1 MERDNGI
8 GSSRASQQWLA
19 SLSQPPPST
28 TTAASSQRDENPTWL
43 REPPSHL
50 APAPLALT
58 ASSTVVLVPN
68 PKQHALPE
76 QQTHILPDASQV
88 VGSHT
93 WKVAA
98 YKDALTRKL
107 PLVGRC
113 SFIQHG
119 LCHVCTATAT
129 TNTNPALVLNVCP
142 HFDFG
147 HSVCVVHFEQL
158 TRTLVSSM
166 LEQGGGGGVPAC
178 PVCLHGCI
186 CAVCTRVLTTQI
198 ELYDAYRASTSTS
211 RGPSEYQGDVAAN
224 SLSPPWLHPNATS
237 SGDVSVRQASIT
249 TSATRERTT
258 STRPTPP
265 SYHGLIDADNLSDAA
280 SAQLWRR
287 KPSSLLPPMM
297 QADAKQAT
305 DELVRRVG
313 PDSVTGFSPSSKATH
328 HPTTRAGEHPDGT
341 GVVPSYPDVG
351 PAQRRWESHPAHDE
365 AKHTQDDDNH
375 VSRDSGLIDG
385 AAVTADEKKS
395 PAAAMLPL
403 QSFKETQRKQQA
415 GIVQQPKAASKAI
428 APTTTLTAHGGKQ
441 GGGGMAAEPKGGLA
455 IAPKQASKDIG
466 GTTSHTALKRS
477 AAKAHERGALPATKE
492 NGRPTS
498 TAKPWTNH
506 VNAMPTTRTT
516 TTTTGGDERVSK
528 AGVPTTIQSIDR
540 HAVDNSLRGSS
551 STTTTLDQAICSKQ
565 TPRLNPASTTTTTT
579 EQAGG
584 SNVWGIAAAIPSK
597 SQETPPPLQAK
608 HMTEPRR
615 KTPVPSSQISTTNV
629 QPSAKTTTQPVIN
642 ASAVERTRTVNPKPS
657 TPLLGHNKTT
667 LDDPRVDKPNSAQT
681 TILQPTEQ
689 PPAKTPAELGTRLV
703 VVHEAAIQHVVD
715 SPSPSIP
722 TSSSTN
728 PTPRPPPLG
737 QSSSIAFLRESAA
750 TGTTKAWTI
759 DRAKELAAEVQASL
773 VNTDNLVKQWMSDK
787 KKQAGAGTSSSAP
800 NPLQVV
806 PPRHDKATSQP
817 SKRNASDPVSTTTG
831 STSKKATSTPP
842 LTTATTAK
850 PDLTA
855 TSVVYKRRPRTVASS
870 IGSTTSSSSSR
881 ATTNENA
888 DTSSGLLSSK
898 DVPAMAK
905 SATLNGSGDVV
916 ASTRGNLVGRPSLA
930 KRDEN
935 DDNGASQQQPPPP
948 VKRLKRTDDDGA
960 AVSATRDR
968 AVRTRRTAAPALL
981 NAHDGT
987 NDPGIAQT
995 STTMLAS
1002 SSPSGAA
1009 AAAGSGST
1017 TTKTI
1022 GNAMSL
1028 EGGPPS
1034 SVTESNN
1041 PRKRPASET
1050 CETTKRGRP
1059 RRGDQTAAAA
1069 AAVAVAVAIAASTTA
1084 SSSSS
1089 SMRKGVD
1096 THDGVA
1102 ELVASATT
1110 PTSRRPAS
1118 SKKKAKRS
1126 HDDDEDD
1133 EATSPSA
1140 PGKRVTIKRETP
1152 VDDDVKIESDDDDDV
1167 DTNLDFCSIC
1177 KQDGDLVCCDVCPRS
1192 FHLTCLNKRE
1202 DQLPLDTWQCHEC
1215 QHNLSDTHVQKV
1227 CRDLTKLR
1235 NKALTMRSILTGIC
1249 SHPFAKPFLAPVAD
1263 VEYYDDVVEYRM
1275 DLSEVSSRLDRHEY
1289 DGDDLV
1295 SNAFVRDVQ
1304 LVWDNCRLFNDDNS
1318 GLARAANTL
1327 DADFHKML
1335 QAAAATKNSRGAIRT
1350 KKQ

>member
-351 PAQRRWESHPAHDE
+351 PAQRRWESRPAHDE

-466 GTTSHTALKRS
+466 GTTK
-477 AAKAHERGALPATKE
+477 
-492 NGRPTS
+492 
-498 TAKPWTNH
+498 
-506 VNAMPTTRTT
+506 
-516 TTTTGGDERVSK
+516 
-528 AGVPTTIQSIDR
+528 
-540 HAVDNSLRGSS
+540 
-551 STTTTLDQAICSKQ
+551 
-565 TPRLNPASTTTTTT
+565 
-579 EQAGG
+579 
-584 SNVWGIAAAIPSK
+584 
-597 SQETPPPLQAK
+597 
-608 HMTEPRR
+608 
-615 KTPVPSSQISTTNV
+615 
-629 QPSAKTTTQPVIN
+629 
-642 ASAVERTRTVNPKPS
+642 
-657 TPLLGHNKTT
+657 
-667 LDDPRVDKPNSAQT
+667 
-681 TILQPTEQ
+681 
-689 PPAKTPAELGTRLV
+689 
-703 VVHEAAIQHVVD
+703 
-715 SPSPSIP
+715 
-722 TSSSTN
+722 
-728 PTPRPPPLG
+728 
-737 QSSSIAFLRESAA
+737 
-750 TGTTKAWTI
+750 
-759 DRAKELAAEVQASL
+759 
-773 VNTDNLVKQWMSDK
+773 
-787 KKQAGAGTSSSAP
+787 
-800 NPLQVV
+800 
-806 PPRHDKATSQP
+806 
-817 SKRNASDPVSTTTG
+817 
-831 STSKKATSTPP
+831 
-842 LTTATTAK
+842 
-850 PDLTA
+850 
-855 TSVVYKRRPRTVASS
+855 
-870 IGSTTSSSSSR
+870 
-881 ATTNENA
+881 
-888 DTSSGLLSSK
+888 
-898 DVPAMAK
+898 
-905 SATLNGSGDVV
+905 
-916 ASTRGNLVGRPSLA
+916 
-930 KRDEN
+930 
-935 DDNGASQQQPPPP
+935 
-948 VKRLKRTDDDGA
+948 
-960 AVSATRDR
+960 
-968 AVRTRRTAAPALL
+968 
-981 NAHDGT
+981 
-987 NDPGIAQT
+987 
-995 STTMLAS
+995 
-1002 SSPSGAA
+1002 
-1009 AAAGSGST
+1009 
-1017 TTKTI
+1017 
-1022 GNAMSL
+1022 
-1028 EGGPPS
+1028 
-1034 SVTESNN
+1034 
-1041 PRKRPASET
+1041 
-1050 CETTKRGRP
+1050 
-1059 RRGDQTAAAA
+1059 
-1069 AAVAVAVAIAASTTA
+1069 
-1084 SSSSS
+1084 
-1089 SMRKGVD
+1089 
-1096 THDGVA
+1096 
-1102 ELVASATT
+1102 LVASATT

>member
-1 MERDNGI
+1 MRRPVLLAVDKPLDTERGVTVQYKLVENGI
-8 GSSRASQQWLA
+8 RVFPNHKTLLQ
-19 SLSQPPPST
+19 T
-28 TTAASSQRDENPTWL
+28 
-43 REPPSHL
+43 
-50 APAPLALT
+50 PAPLALT

-93 WKVAA
+93 WKVTA

-142 HFDFG
+142 HFEFG

-178 PVCLHGCI
+178 PVCLHGCT

-237 SGDVSVRQASIT
+237 SGDVAVRQASIT

-297 QADAKQAT
+297 QADAKQAM
-305 DELVRRVG
+305 DELVRRGG
-313 PDSVTGFSPSSKATH
+313 PDSVTGFSPSSKAIH
-328 HPTTRAGEHPDGT
+328 HPITRAREHPDGT

-351 PAQRRWESHPAHDE
+351 PAQRRWESRPAHDE

-415 GIVQQPKAASKAI
+415 SVVQQPKAASKAI
-428 APTTTLTAHGGKQ
+428 APTTTLTTHGGKQ
-441 GGGGMAAEPKGGLA
+441 EGGMAAEPKGGLA
-455 IAPKQASKDIG
+455 IAPKQASKDIA

-477 AAKAHERGALPATKE
+477 AAKAHERDA
-492 NGRPTS
+492 
-498 TAKPWTNH
+498 
-506 VNAMPTTRTT
+506 
-516 TTTTGGDERVSK
+516 
-528 AGVPTTIQSIDR
+528 
-540 HAVDNSLRGSS
+540 
-551 STTTTLDQAICSKQ
+551 
-565 TPRLNPASTTTTTT
+565 
-579 EQAGG
+579 
-584 SNVWGIAAAIPSK
+584 
-597 SQETPPPLQAK
+597 
-608 HMTEPRR
+608 
-615 KTPVPSSQISTTNV
+615 
-629 QPSAKTTTQPVIN
+629 
-642 ASAVERTRTVNPKPS
+642 
-657 TPLLGHNKTT
+657 
-667 LDDPRVDKPNSAQT
+667 
-681 TILQPTEQ
+681 
-689 PPAKTPAELGTRLV
+689 
-703 VVHEAAIQHVVD
+703 
-715 SPSPSIP
+715 
-722 TSSSTN
+722 
-728 PTPRPPPLG
+728 
-737 QSSSIAFLRESAA
+737 
-750 TGTTKAWTI
+750 
-759 DRAKELAAEVQASL
+759 
-773 VNTDNLVKQWMSDK
+773 
-787 KKQAGAGTSSSAP
+787 
-800 NPLQVV
+800 
-806 PPRHDKATSQP
+806 
-817 SKRNASDPVSTTTG
+817 
-831 STSKKATSTPP
+831 
-842 LTTATTAK
+842 
-850 PDLTA
+850 
-855 TSVVYKRRPRTVASS
+855 
-870 IGSTTSSSSSR
+870 
-881 ATTNENA
+881 
-888 DTSSGLLSSK
+888 
-898 DVPAMAK
+898 
-905 SATLNGSGDVV
+905 
-916 ASTRGNLVGRPSLA
+916 
-930 KRDEN
+930 
-935 DDNGASQQQPPPP
+935 
-948 VKRLKRTDDDGA
+948 
-960 AVSATRDR
+960 
-968 AVRTRRTAAPALL
+968 
-981 NAHDGT
+981 
-987 NDPGIAQT
+987 
-995 STTMLAS
+995 
-1002 SSPSGAA
+1002 
-1009 AAAGSGST
+1009 
-1017 TTKTI
+1017 
-1022 GNAMSL
+1022 
-1028 EGGPPS
+1028 
-1034 SVTESNN
+1034 
-1041 PRKRPASET
+1041 
-1050 CETTKRGRP
+1050 
-1059 RRGDQTAAAA
+1059 
-1069 AAVAVAVAIAASTTA
+1069 
-1084 SSSSS
+1084 
-1089 SMRKGVD
+1089 
-1096 THDGVA
+1096 
-1102 ELVASATT
+1102 ATT

-1126 HDDDEDD
+1126 HDDDD

-1140 PGKRVTIKRETP
+1140 PGKRVCTIKRETP
-1152 VDDDVKIESDDDDDV
+1152 VDDDVKIESDDDDDDV

-1275 DLSEVSSRLDRHEY
+1275 DLGEVSSRLDRHEY
-1289 DGDDLV
+1289 DGDDVV

-1304 LVWDNCRLFNDDNS
+1304 LVWNNCRLFNDDNS